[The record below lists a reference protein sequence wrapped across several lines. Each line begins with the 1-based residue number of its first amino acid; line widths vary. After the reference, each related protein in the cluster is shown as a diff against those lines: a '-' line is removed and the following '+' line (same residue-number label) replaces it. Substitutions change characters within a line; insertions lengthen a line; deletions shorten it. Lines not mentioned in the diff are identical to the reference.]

1 MTDTASDQPVHVTAE
16 ERPHPALQKLARA
29 CIALARLRRD
39 EEDAQAEQPEPDK
52 PPVTGGGDAE
62 VCHG

>member
-1 MTDTASDQPVHVTAE
+1 MTDTTNNQPLHVTAE

-39 EEDAQAEQPEPDK
+39 EGREQPNQLTEAPA
-52 PPVTGGGDAE
+52 VGDEAE

>member
-1 MTDTASDQPVHVTAE
+1 MTDTTNNQPLHVTTE

-39 EEDAQAEQPEPDK
+39 ERHGQSHQPIAASAVGDEPE
-52 PPVTGGGDAE
+52 A
-62 VCHG
+62 CHG